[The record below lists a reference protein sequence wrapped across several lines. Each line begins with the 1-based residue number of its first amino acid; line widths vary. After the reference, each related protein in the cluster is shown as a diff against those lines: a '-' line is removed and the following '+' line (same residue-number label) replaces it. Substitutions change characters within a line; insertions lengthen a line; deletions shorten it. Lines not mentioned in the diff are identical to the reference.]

1 MKGRIVIN
9 IDETDEDFSIDN
21 DVNIKGVDP
30 LKSLVVACCVC
41 EALGLNRKTL
51 YLLPLAWD
59 AKEKARKEKIRIDMG
74 AIGRGVTE
82 EQTE

>member
-1 MKGRIVIN
+1 MKGRIVID
-9 IDETDEDFSIDN
+9 IDETDEDLSIDV

-30 LKSLVVACCVC
+30 LEMLLVVCNIC
-41 EALGLNRKTL
+41 ESLKLNREML

-59 AKEKARKEKIRIDMG
+59 TKEKARKEKIRIDMG

-82 EQTE
+82 AQTE